1 MFYYTFQNS
10 LGNFM
15 APNADMWITLGHH
28 DWEEVV
34 LVLAIWGIFLSQAI
48 VSVIILLNFLIAVI
62 S

>member
-1 MFYYTFQNS
+1 
-10 LGNFM
+10 M

-28 DWEEVV
+28 DWEETV
-34 LVLAIWGIFLSQAI
+34 LVLAIWGIFISQAI

>member
-1 MFYYTFQNS
+1 
-10 LGNFM
+10 M
-15 APNADMWITLGHH
+15 APNADIWITFGHV
-28 DWEEVV
+28 DWEETV